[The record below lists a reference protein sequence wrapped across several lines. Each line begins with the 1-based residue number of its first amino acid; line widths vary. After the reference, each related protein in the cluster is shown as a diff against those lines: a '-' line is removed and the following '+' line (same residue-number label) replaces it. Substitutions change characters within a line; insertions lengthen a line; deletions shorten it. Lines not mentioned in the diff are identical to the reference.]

1 MVAGMIR
8 GILLFSMPRRP
19 IRFRPPR
26 LAVPSEVRWMLL
38 RAFGPVGAPFP
49 EAADPSAV
57 LAAARRFEV
66 AARIAAR
73 QGKGAL
79 AAELGEEA
87 AQGFVRERMAVTAS
101 GLRLLALARDVAGAA
116 EGLGLPVAFLK
127 FMALEGSGL
136 DAAVHRA
143 ACDVDV
149 LASAG
154 RAAELQA
161 ALIAAGCRPSELKA
175 GEHQLPAL
183 KHPGGAVVEVHH
195 VILGVRP
202 AGGASATLE
211 ALERDGLLA
220 PAPGFPGHTS
230 VPVPE
235 AQAAHVLVHGL
246 GQHGWWPSSYSLL
259 KMVAD
264 LIDLTPAALTPRA
277 LAWVEADVSPAEAEA
292 VQRLCERLAA
302 GDDLLK
308 DAGAPEEVLLR
319 HILAGRLDPD
329 YEAAL
334 RLGLFRAQPSDRPP
348 LLRLARSVFDALF
361 LTRAQVDAIY
371 GPPRHPLGYL
381 GRQLARP
388 FDLLARLGR
397 SGVRSLRLRRE

>member
-1 MVAGMIR
+1 
-8 GILLFSMPRRP
+8 
-19 IRFRPPR
+19 
-26 LAVPSEVRWMLL
+26 MLL

-49 EAADPSAV
+49 ESVDPPAA
-57 LAAARRFEV
+57 LAAARLFEV
-66 AARIAAR
+66 PARIAAR
-73 QGKGAL
+73 QGRSAL
-79 AAELGEEA
+79 AAELGEET
-87 AQGFVRERMAVTAS
+87 AQGFARERMAVTAS
-101 GLRLLALARDVAGAA
+101 GLRLLALAREVAGAA
-116 EGLGLPVAFLK
+116 DGLRLPLVFLK
-127 FMALEGSGL
+127 FMALEGAGL
-136 DAAVHRA
+136 AAAVHRA
-143 ACDVDV
+143 ACDIDV
-149 LASAG
+149 LAPVG
-154 RAAELQA
+154 RAAELQE
-161 ALIAAGCRPSELKA
+161 ALIAAGCRPSELRA

-183 KHPGGAVVEVHH
+183 KHPGGAVVEVHR

-202 AGGASATLE
+202 DGGASATFDDLKRHE
-211 ALERDGLLA
+211 LLA
-220 PAPGFPGHTS
+220 PAPGFPGNAF

-277 LAWVEADVSPAEAEA
+277 LAWVEEDVSPAEAEA
-292 VQRLCERLAA
+292 VRRLCERLTA
-302 GDDLLK
+302 GDDLLE

-329 YEAAL
+329 YETAL

-348 LLRLARSVFDALF
+348 LLRLARSVVDAVF

-397 SGVRSLRLRRE
+397 SGVRSLRLRRG

>member
-1 MVAGMIR
+1 
-8 GILLFSMPRRP
+8 MPSRP

-26 LAVPSEVRWMLL
+26 IAVPPEVRWMLL

-49 EAADPSAV
+49 EAFDPSAA
-57 LAAARRFEV
+57 LAAARLFEV
-66 AARIAAR
+66 PARITAR
-73 QGKGAL
+73 QGRSAL
-79 AAELGEEA
+79 VAELGEEA
-87 AQGFVRERMAVTAS
+87 ASGFSRERMAVAAS
-101 GLRLLALARDVAGAA
+101 GLRLLALAREVAEAA
-116 EGLGLPVAFLK
+116 GGLGLPVAFLK
-127 FMALEGSGL
+127 FMAMEGAGL

-143 ACDVDV
+143 ACDVDI
-149 LASAG
+149 LAPAG
-154 RAAELQA
+154 RAAELQE

-183 KHPGGAVVEVHH
+183 KHPGGAVVEVHR
-195 VILGVRP
+195 VLLGVRLD
-202 AGGASATLE
+202 GEASATLGD
-211 ALERDGLLA
+211 LERHGLLA
-220 PAPGFPGHTS
+220 PAPGFPGHAL

-264 LIDLTPAALTPRA
+264 LIDLTPTALTPRA
-277 LAWVEADVSPAEAEA
+277 LAWVEEDVPAREAEA
-292 VQRLCERLAA
+292 VRRLCERLAA

-308 DAGAPEEVLLR
+308 DIGAPEEILLR

-329 YEAAL
+329 YETAL

-348 LLRLARSVFDALF
+348 LLRLARSVAGAVF

-388 FDLLARLGR
+388 LDLLVRLGK
-397 SGVRSLRLRRE
+397 SGVRSLRLRRG